1 MEVNMSSPSMSTLL
15 EFDERGDLVIRIPR
29 SRLLQND
36 PNRIALAIE
45 TMLARPDRV
54 RTEADWDSDPWLDL
68 VGRFEADVSD
78 GSERH
83 DRDLY
88 LERRP

>member
-1 MEVNMSSPSMSTLL
+1 MSSPSTSTLL

-45 TMLARPDRV
+45 ILLARPDRV
-54 RTEADWDSDPWLDL
+54 RTEADWESDPLLDL

-78 GSERH
+78 GSWRH
-83 DRDLY
+83 DHDLY
-88 LERRP
+88 LARLP

>member
-1 MEVNMSSPSMSTLL
+1 MSSPGTSTLL

-29 SRLLQND
+29 SRLLQDD
-36 PNRIALAIE
+36 PHRIARAIE
-45 TMLARPDRV
+45 AVLARSGQARA
-54 RTEADWDSDPWLDL
+54 EADWESDPLLDL
-68 VGRFEADVSD
+68 VGRFVAEVSD

-88 LERRP
+88 LERLS

>member
-1 MEVNMSSPSMSTLL
+1 MSSPGTSTLL

-29 SRLLQND
+29 SRLLQDD
-36 PNRIALAIE
+36 PNRIARAIE
-45 TMLARPDRV
+45 TVLAHSGQDQV
-54 RTEADWDSDPWLDL
+54 VADWEGDPWLDL
-68 VGRFEADVSD
+68 IGRFVAEVSD
-78 GSERH
+78 GSEHH

>member
-1 MEVNMSSPSMSTLL
+1 MSSPSTSTLL

-29 SRLLQND
+29 SRLLQDD
-36 PNRIALAIE
+36 PNRIARAIE
-45 TMLARPDRV
+45 TLLARSGQAQA
-54 RTEADWDSDPWLDL
+54 EADWESDPLLDL

-88 LERRP
+88 LERLP

>member
-1 MEVNMSSPSMSTLL
+1 MSSPSTSTLL

-54 RTEADWDSDPWLDL
+54 RAEADWDSDPLLDL